1 MKLNG
6 NDKKILETLF
16 EMRSG
21 YVLDFS
27 DRRMKD
33 FFYEEFEIDI
43 YDAKY
48 DMDFPSKSKAN
59 RLRGIW
65 LVEDYKTVGKIILS
79 LVEYL
84 ETMLLVGGKEIPSH
98 TKDLI
103 LKARQIG
110 AKLEFP
116 DFTKDYEPFIK
127 MITDKTAIIKN
138 FISADFSTLKTN
150 QKIYLLKVLYSYYEA
165 ILRAY
170 YGNGL
175 FFLTSGID
183 DLNDY
188 FKILRKRLIELLNSD
203 GTFSEIKKN
212 KAYEQLLEHITSL
225 YSSAEFFD
233 GVWEDHT
240 YPLLLNLRE
249 EIADKDLFENN
260 SEIHQV
266 GVAIPIFLEAISKE
280 MNILKGYMEEKTKR
294 FYEEDLPKHKEQ
306 LNPSE
311 KKEEVIKHEHI
322 HRFENSIQ
330 EKDIILNHKF
340 DDEKKPSSQ
349 YLTKKGDDFYYKGL
363 HILSAKK
370 NTDYYK
376 VLSALYAKLPDG
388 GEISYR
394 DLSIE
399 IKSRMPELKNKSNGE
414 MIKFL
419 QRNLTDRAN
428 GFLSYTEIPE
438 TEDNG
443 KPLVAVSRAKGII
456 FNNTTG

>member
-16 EMRSG
+16 EMRGG

-48 DMDFPSKSKAN
+48 DLDYPSKSKAN
-59 RLRGIW
+59 RLRAIW
-65 LVEDYKTVGKIILS
+65 LVEDEKTVGKIILS

-84 ETMLLVGGKEIPSH
+84 ETTLLVNAKEVPSH

-110 AKLEFP
+110 TKLEFP

-138 FISADFSTLKTN
+138 FISSDFSDLKTN

-183 DLNDY
+183 NLNDY

-203 GTFSEIKKN
+203 DTFSEIRKN
-212 KAYEQLLEHITSL
+212 KAYEQLLEPVTSL
-225 YSSAEFFD
+225 YSSTEFFD
-233 GVWEDHT
+233 GIWEDHT

-266 GVAIPIFLEAISKE
+266 GMAIPIFLEAISKE
-280 MNILKGYMEEKTKR
+280 INVLKGFMEEKTKR
-294 FYEEDLPKHKEQ
+294 FYEEDLPKQKEQ
-306 LNPSE
+306 VNPSS

-330 EKDIILNHKF
+330 EKDIVLNHKY
-340 DDEKKPSSQ
+340 DETKHTSQ
-349 YLTKKGDDFYYKGL
+349 YLTKRGDDFYYKGL
-363 HILSAKK
+363 HILSSKK

-376 VLSALYAKLPDG
+376 VLSALYAKLPNG
-388 GEISYR
+388 GEISYKE
-394 DLSIE
+394 LSIE
-399 IKSRMPELKNKSNGE
+399 IRSRMPELKNKTNDE
-414 MIKFL
+414 MIKFI
-419 QRNLTDRAN
+419 QRNLTDKAN
-428 GFLSYTEIPE
+428 GFLRYAEIPE

-443 KPLVAVSRAKGII
+443 KPLVAVSRSVGIV

>member
-1 MKLNG
+1 MRLSG

-16 EMRSG
+16 EMGSG

-33 FFYEEFEIDI
+33 FFYDEFEIDV
-43 YDAKY
+43 YDTKY
-48 DMDFPSKSKAN
+48 DLDFPSKSKAN

-65 LVEDYKTVGKIILS
+65 LVESGETVGKIILS

-84 ETMLLVGGKEIPSH
+84 ETTLLVDAKEVSSH

-110 AKLEFP
+110 AKLLFP
-116 DFTKDYEPFIK
+116 DFQKDYEPFIK

-138 FISADFSTLKTN
+138 FISADFSSLKTN

-188 FKILRKRLIELLNSD
+188 FKILRKRMLELLNSD
-203 GTFSEIKKN
+203 DTFAEIRKN
-212 KAYEQLLEHITSL
+212 KAYEQLLEPMTSL
-225 YSSAEFFD
+225 YSSSDYFD

-240 YPLLLNLRE
+240 YPLLLNSRE

-280 MNILKGYMEEKTKR
+280 INILKGYIEEKN
-294 FYEEDLPKHKEQ
+294 Q
-306 LNPSE
+306 
-311 KKEEVIKHEHI
+311 
-322 HRFENSIQ
+322 
-330 EKDIILNHKF
+330 
-340 DDEKKPSSQ
+340 
-349 YLTKKGDDFYYKGL
+349 
-363 HILSAKK
+363 
-370 NTDYYK
+370 K
-376 VLSALYAKLPDG
+376 VL
-388 GEISYR
+388 
-394 DLSIE
+394 
-399 IKSRMPELKNKSNGE
+399 
-414 MIKFL
+414 
-419 QRNLTDRAN
+419 
-428 GFLSYTEIPE
+428 
-438 TEDNG
+438 
-443 KPLVAVSRAKGII
+443 
-456 FNNTTG
+456 